1 MSKKSIKETKDF
13 TTAGEA
19 SEDESVVEATNVK
32 LKQCISGSKSEVD
45 GHSHTIIEESVP
57 TLIDKIF
64 YSTPPPDPG
73 SLFCITDLIETR
85 PGPRKRERM
94 KLFKDS
100 STSTVY

>member
-1 MSKKSIKETKDF
+1 MSKDFIKETEDLA
-13 TTAGEA
+13 TAMKA
-19 SEDESVVEATNVK
+19 SLDVVETLDVK
-32 LKQCISGSKSEVD
+32 LKHCISGSMSEVD

-85 PGPRKRERM
+85 PGPRRIRRM

>member
-32 LKQCISGSKSEVD
+32 FKQCISGSKSEVD

-57 TLIDKIF
+57 TSDDSLL
-64 YSTPPPDPG
+64 YSTHPPDPG
-73 SLFCITDLIETR
+73 SVFCLTDLIETR
-85 PGPRKRERM
+85 PGPRRKRRM
-94 KLFKDS
+94 KLVKGS
-100 STSTVY
+100 